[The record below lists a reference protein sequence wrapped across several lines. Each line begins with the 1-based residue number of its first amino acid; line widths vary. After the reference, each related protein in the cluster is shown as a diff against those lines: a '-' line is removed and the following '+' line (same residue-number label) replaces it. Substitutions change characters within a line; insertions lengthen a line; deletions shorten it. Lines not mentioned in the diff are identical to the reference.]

1 MKRTFSAVCLLV
13 LLATPC
19 PSFLWA
25 QDIVDDLVLANKILF
40 SEKVVDG
47 FGHVTIRDPNNPNQF
62 LMAQSIQP
70 PFVTREDI
78 LVLDLDS
85 NKVSKQQPGSP
96 SIERFIHS
104 GIYRARP
111 DVMAIVHS
119 HAEAVLP
126 FAVAK
131 GTPLRAIT
139 HTCGML
145 GAGAP
150 NFEIRDYAGDDS
162 NMLVSNKKLG
172 EGLTKTLGSHTVVLM
187 RGHGFTVVGGNLKEA
202 VYNAVN
208 TLLAARVQV
217 NAIHLGNVT
226 YLSEGEAAA
235 TSTIHGTSLD
245 RSWEIWKRRVLGQL
259 P

>member
-1 MKRTFSAVCLLV
+1 MKIALSAVCAMV
-13 LLATPC
+13 FLATVC
-19 PSFLWA
+19 PSSLWA
-25 QDIVDDLVLANKILF
+25 EDILDDLVLANKILF

-62 LMAQSIQP
+62 LMAQGIQP

-85 NKVSKQQPGSP
+85 NKVNKQQPGSP

-104 GIYRARP
+104 GIYQARP
-111 DVMAIVHS
+111 DVVAIVHS

-131 GTPLRAIT
+131 GTPLRALT
-139 HTCGML
+139 HTCGVL

-150 NFEIRDYAGDDS
+150 NFEIRDYAGNDS

-172 EGLTKTLGSHTVVLM
+172 EGIAKTLGSNTVVLM

-208 TLLAARVQV
+208 TLLAARVLL

-235 TSTIHGTSLD
+235 TSKLHNTSLD
-245 RSWEIWKRRVLGQL
+245 RSWEIWKKRALGQL

>member
-1 MKRTFSAVCLLV
+1 MKRALSAICLFV
-13 LLATPC
+13 FLATAC

-25 QDIVDDLVLANKILF
+25 EDIIDDLVLANKILF
-40 SEKVVDG
+40 TEKVVDG
-47 FGHVTIRDPNNPNQF
+47 FGHVTVRDPNNPNQF
-62 LMAQSIQP
+62 LMAKGIQP
-70 PFVTREDI
+70 IFVTREDI
-78 LVLDLDS
+78 LVLDFGG
-85 NKVSKQQPGSP
+85 NKVNKQQPGSP

-104 GIYRARP
+104 AIYQTRP
-111 DVMAIVHS
+111 EVMAVVHS

-139 HTCGML
+139 HTCGHL
-145 GAGAP
+145 GSGAP
-150 NFEIRDYAGDDS
+150 NFEIRDFAGNDS

-172 EGLTKTLGSHTVVLM
+172 EALTKVLGSHTVVLM

-208 TLLAARVQV
+208 TMLAARVQL
-217 NAIHLGNVT
+217 NAMHLGEVT
-226 YLSEGEAAA
+226 YLSEGEAAT
-235 TSTIHGTSLD
+235 TSKLHGGSLD
-245 RSWEIWKRRVLGQL
+245 RMWEIWKKRVLGQL